1 MAKAAVTRS
10 IRDDHQ
16 KNFLK
21 IFNGLTGKHSRWE
34 IWEDFVT
41 LTAIEISN
49 STDKVNATERTKMYQ
64 TIISKYSAKERDG
77 MAEMLAEV
85 VMGMEQNPDQ
95 DFLGSLYMMCELGND
110 HAGQFFTPYDVC
122 RCMAEITFDP
132 KLHPDME
139 GFISVSDPACGAGAT
154 LLAFLNVCKRRNICY
169 HNKVLVIAQDI
180 DFIVGLMCYM
190 QTMMVEN
197 MQRSDLTVYEQAQ
210 GFQMMMDFGQTV
222 EQISDKSG
230 FSQSTVRRRIKL
242 LELNHDSFKKA
253 EKRGATLSDF
263 AQLDKIEDLEARNR
277 VLETLGTQN
286 FNRAMQDAL
295 EQQKWQH
302 QKAEWIEQLKKFATE
317 DSQASYQTHEHVN
330 AYGKWDTKKEVVM
343 PEDADKI
350 AYVYKVSE
358 NQIDLYKPRDTEAED
373 ASNSAREAAR
383 ATEQLAREQFA
394 AVTKLMYELR
404 WDFVKDL
411 TPAECK
417 KHLPEILAYSTP
429 ILTEYRHMEDDEN
442 VLRLLGIG
450 LDEQIREDTELEDAL
465 KMFNAYDTEPEK
477 ILLAVAF
484 DATDSSREGYW
495 STEWNGPTG
504 ASKFVHRKNDDL
516 DSTYEL
522 LTALGYEMADDE
534 KALQD
539 GTHQLFAVYGSGSQ
553 ADTPCDKC
561 KAAHPECDKC
571 CKTCD
576 DHCNAFQLCR
586 KEYGE

>member
-1 MAKAAVTRS
+1 MAVTTSPRQTARRNNPWQAKAAVTRS

-49 STDKVNATERTKMYQ
+49 STNKVNATERTKMYQ

-180 DFIVGLMCYM
+180 DFIVGLMCY
-190 QTMMVEN
+190 
-197 MQRSDLTVYEQAQ
+197 
-210 GFQMMMDFGQTV
+210 
-222 EQISDKSG
+222 
-230 FSQSTVRRRIKL
+230 
-242 LELNHDSFKKA
+242 
-253 EKRGATLSDF
+253 
-263 AQLDKIEDLEARNR
+263 
-277 VLETLGTQN
+277 
-286 FNRAMQDAL
+286 
-295 EQQKWQH
+295 
-302 QKAEWIEQLKKFATE
+302 IEQLKKFAVE
-317 DSQASYQTHEHVN
+317 DPQATYQTHEHVN
-330 AYGKWDTKKEVVM
+330 AYGKWGTKKEVIM
-343 PEDADKI
+343 PEDADKV

-522 LTALGYEMADDE
+522 LAALGYEMADDE

>member
-1 MAKAAVTRS
+1 MADITYIPIRQLHPHPDNPRKELGDLSELSASIKENGVYQNLTVIPGHYLSSREYISKCVDEGGDAAAAAAAWTPKVMWVG
-10 IRDDHQ
+10 DD
-16 KNFLK
+16 
-21 IFNGLTGKHSRWE
+21 
-34 IWEDFVT
+34 
-41 LTAIEISN
+41 
-49 STDKVNATERTKMYQ
+49 Y
-64 TIISKYSAKERDG
+64 TIIIGHRRAAAAQQAGLYELPCAIVEMDER
-77 MAEMLAEV
+77 
-85 VMGMEQNPDQ
+85 EQ
-95 DFLGSLYMMCELGND
+95 
-110 HAGQFFTPYDVC
+110 
-122 RCMAEITFDP
+122 
-132 KLHPDME
+132 
-139 GFISVSDPACGAGAT
+139 
-154 LLAFLNVCKRRNICY
+154 
-169 HNKVLVIAQDI
+169 
-180 DFIVGLMCYM
+180 M

-242 LELNHDSFKKA
+242 LELNHDNFKKA

-263 AQLDKIEDLEARNR
+263 ALLDKIEDLEARNR

-302 QKAEWIEQLKKFATE
+302 QKAEWVEQLKKFATE
-317 DSQASYQTHEHVN
+317 DSQATYQTHEHVN
-330 AYGKWDTKKEVVM
+330 AYGKWGTKK
-343 PEDADKI
+343 
-350 AYVYKVSE
+350 
-358 NQIDLYKPRDTEAED
+358 
-373 ASNSAREAAR
+373 
-383 ATEQLAREQFA
+383 
-394 AVTKLMYELR
+394 
-404 WDFVKDL
+404 
-411 TPAECK
+411 
-417 KHLPEILAYSTP
+417 
-429 ILTEYRHMEDDEN
+429 
-442 VLRLLGIG
+442 
-450 LDEQIREDTELEDAL
+450 EDTELEDAL

-522 LTALGYEMADDE
+522 LAALGYEMADDE

>member
-1 MAKAAVTRS
+1 MEA
-10 IRDDHQ
+10 Q
-16 KNFLK
+16 KYKRVLIKISGEALAGDKHFGLNFDVIGPVCDVIK
-21 IFNGLTGKHSRWE
+21 KCNEEGCEIGIVVGGGNFWRGVKDGGGKM
-34 IWEDFVT
+34 
-41 LTAIEISN
+41 
-49 STDKVNATERTKMYQ
+49 ERTRADHM
-64 TIISKYSAKERDG
+64 G
-77 MAEMLAEV
+77 MLATTI
-85 VMGMEQNPDQ
+85 N
-95 DFLGSLYMMCELGND
+95 
-110 HAGQFFTPYDVC
+110 A
-122 RCMAEITFDP
+122 
-132 KLHPDME
+132 
-139 GFISVSDPACGAGAT
+139 
-154 LLAFLNVCKRRNICY
+154 LAL
-169 HNKVLVIAQDI
+169 
-180 DFIVGLMCYM
+180 
-190 QTMMVEN
+190 
-197 MQRSDLTVYEQAQ
+197 
-210 GFQMMMDFGQTV
+210 
-222 EQISDKSG
+222 
-230 FSQSTVRRRIKL
+230 
-242 LELNHDSFKKA
+242 
-253 EKRGATLSDF
+253 
-263 AQLDKIEDLEARNR
+263 
-277 VLETLGTQN
+277 
-286 FNRAMQDAL
+286 QDAL

-302 QKAEWIEQLKKFATE
+302 QKAEWVEQLKKFATE

-330 AYGKWDTKKEVVM
+330 AYGKWGTKKEVVM

-411 TPAECK
+411 TPAECR

-484 DATDSSREGYW
+484 DATDGIHEGYW

-539 GTHQLFAVYGSGSQ
+539 GTHQLFAVYGSGSK

>member
-1 MAKAAVTRS
+1 MADITYIPIRQLYPHPDNPRKELGDLSELAASIKENGVYQNLTVIPGHYLNSREYIAKCVDEGGDAAAAAAAWTPKAVWS
-10 IRDDHQ
+10 
-16 KNFLK
+16 
-21 IFNGLTGKHSRWE
+21 S
-34 IWEDFVT
+34 ED
-41 LTAIEISN
+41 
-49 STDKVNATERTKMYQ
+49 Y
-64 TIISKYSAKERDG
+64 TIIIGHRRAAAAQQAGLYELPCAIVEMDER
-77 MAEMLAEV
+77 
-85 VMGMEQNPDQ
+85 EQ
-95 DFLGSLYMMCELGND
+95 
-110 HAGQFFTPYDVC
+110 
-122 RCMAEITFDP
+122 
-132 KLHPDME
+132 
-139 GFISVSDPACGAGAT
+139 
-154 LLAFLNVCKRRNICY
+154 
-169 HNKVLVIAQDI
+169 
-180 DFIVGLMCYM
+180 M
-190 QTMMVEN
+190 QTMMIEN

-230 FSQSTVRRRIKL
+230 FSQSTIRRRIKL
-242 LELNHDSFKKA
+242 LELNRDSFKKA

-330 AYGKWDTKKEVVM
+330 AYGKWGTKKEVVM

-404 WDFVKDL
+404 RDFVKEL

-417 KHLPEILAYSTP
+417 KQLPSIVSYASPL
-429 ILTEYRHMEDDEN
+429 LTGHENVDDDEN

-450 LDEQIREDTELEDAL
+450 RDERIQADMDLDDVLNL
-465 KMFNAYDTEPEK
+465 FKAYDTEPEK
-477 ILLAVAF
+477 VLLATAF
-484 DATDSSREGYW
+484 DARDGEMAGYW
-495 STEWNGPTG
+495 NSRWNTKKGG
-504 ASKFVHRKNDDL
+504 CDYIHSANENL
-516 DSTYEL
+516 DETYAL

-539 GTHQLFAVYGSGSQ
+539 GTHQLFAVYGSGSK

>member
-1 MAKAAVTRS
+1 MADITYIPIRQLYPHPDNPRKELGDLSELAAS
-10 IRDDHQ
+10 I
-16 KNFLK
+16 KE
-21 IFNGLTGKHSRWE
+21 NGVYQNLTVIPGHYLNSREYIAKCVDEGGDAAAAAAAWTPKTA
-34 IWEDFVT
+34 WSSED
-41 LTAIEISN
+41 
-49 STDKVNATERTKMYQ
+49 Y
-64 TIISKYSAKERDG
+64 TIIIGHRRAAAAQQAG
-77 MAEMLAEV
+77 
-85 VMGMEQNPDQ
+85 
-95 DFLGSLYMMCELGND
+95 LYEL
-110 HAGQFFTPYDVC
+110 PC
-122 RCMAEITFDP
+122 
-132 KLHPDME
+132 
-139 GFISVSDPACGAGAT
+139 
-154 LLAFLNVCKRRNICY
+154 
-169 HNKVLVIAQDI
+169 
-180 DFIVGLMCYM
+180 
-190 QTMMVEN
+190 
-197 MQRSDLTVYEQAQ
+197 
-210 GFQMMMDFGQTV
+210 
-222 EQISDKSG
+222 
-230 FSQSTVRRRIKL
+230 
-242 LELNHDSFKKA
+242 
-253 EKRGATLSDF
+253 ATLSDF

-302 QKAEWIEQLKKFATE
+302 QKAEWVEQLKKFATE

-330 AYGKWDTKKEVVM
+330 AYGKWGTKKEVVM

-484 DATDSSREGYW
+484 DATDGSREGYW

>member
-1 MAKAAVTRS
+1 MC
-10 IRDDHQ
+10 
-16 KNFLK
+16 
-21 IFNGLTGKHSRWE
+21 GLCFE
-34 IWEDFVT
+34 I
-41 LTAIEISN
+41 I
-49 STDKVNATERTKMYQ
+49 Y
-64 TIISKYSAKERDG
+64 
-77 MAEMLAEV
+77 
-85 VMGMEQNPDQ
+85 
-95 DFLGSLYMMCELGND
+95 
-110 HAGQFFTPYDVC
+110 
-122 RCMAEITFDP
+122 
-132 KLHPDME
+132 
-139 GFISVSDPACGAGAT
+139 
-154 LLAFLNVCKRRNICY
+154 
-169 HNKVLVIAQDI
+169 
-180 DFIVGLMCYM
+180 
-190 QTMMVEN
+190 
-197 MQRSDLTVYEQAQ
+197 
-210 GFQMMMDFGQTV
+210 
-222 EQISDKSG
+222 
-230 FSQSTVRRRIKL
+230 
-242 LELNHDSFKKA
+242 
-253 EKRGATLSDF
+253 
-263 AQLDKIEDLEARNR
+263 R
-277 VLETLGTQN
+277 VLLIVQKGHSAPDGQ
-286 FNRAMQDAL
+286 RAAL
-295 EQQKWQH
+295 
-302 QKAEWIEQLKKFATE
+302 
-317 DSQASYQTHEHVN
+317 N
-330 AYGKWDTKKEVVM
+330 
-343 PEDADKI
+343 
-350 AYVYKVSE
+350 KVSE

-411 TPAECK
+411 TPAECR

-484 DATDSSREGYW
+484 DATDGIHEGYW

-539 GTHQLFAVYGSGSQ
+539 GTHQLFAVYGSGSK

>member
-1 MAKAAVTRS
+1 MADITYIPIRQLYPHPDNPRKELGDLSELAASIKENGVYQNLTVIPGHYLNSREYIAKCVDEGGDAAAAAAAWTPKAVWS
-10 IRDDHQ
+10 
-16 KNFLK
+16 
-21 IFNGLTGKHSRWE
+21 S
-34 IWEDFVT
+34 ED
-41 LTAIEISN
+41 
-49 STDKVNATERTKMYQ
+49 Y
-64 TIISKYSAKERDG
+64 TIIIGHRRAAAAQQAGLYELPCAIVEMDER
-77 MAEMLAEV
+77 
-85 VMGMEQNPDQ
+85 EQ
-95 DFLGSLYMMCELGND
+95 
-110 HAGQFFTPYDVC
+110 
-122 RCMAEITFDP
+122 
-132 KLHPDME
+132 
-139 GFISVSDPACGAGAT
+139 
-154 LLAFLNVCKRRNICY
+154 
-169 HNKVLVIAQDI
+169 
-180 DFIVGLMCYM
+180 M

-230 FSQSTVRRRIKL
+230 FSQSTIRRRIKL
-242 LELNHDSFKKA
+242 LELNRDSFKKA

-302 QKAEWIEQLKKFATE
+302 QKADWVEQLKKFATE

-330 AYGKWDTKKEVVM
+330 AYGKWGTKKEVVM

-404 WDFVKDL
+404 RDFVKEL

-417 KHLPEILAYSTP
+417 KQLPSIVSYASPL
-429 ILTEYRHMEDDEN
+429 LTGYDNVDDDEN

-450 LDEQIREDTELEDAL
+450 RDERIQADMDLDDVLNL
-465 KMFNAYDTEPEK
+465 FKAYDTEPEK
-477 ILLAVAF
+477 VLLATAF
-484 DATDSSREGYW
+484 DARDGEMAGYW
-495 STEWNGPTG
+495 NSRWNTKKGG
-504 ASKFVHRKNDDL
+504 CDYIHSANENL
-516 DSTYEL
+516 DETYAL

-539 GTHQLFAVYGSGSQ
+539 GTHQLFAVYGSGSK